1 MKMENISPNLYTG
14 STSRQTRS
22 AKQTPGAKPEEKA
35 PVSDEQS
42 IKDKVKIGSDKEE
55 WGAGS
60 SIKKGFKKIGEG
72 ISNWVEE
79 NITGSYATPEGKKS
93 LFKVVEDYGD
103 DHKKMAAAAACA
115 GGAIGT
121 GVGLWTG
128 LQEVKTDKVQLAW
141 SSNDIK
147 DPKLTGYS
155 HWAHEVGHTERDY
168 AGTDSEGNA
177 IYNERYV
184 VDGYWHRYSPDIRY
198 DKVGTY
204 NTPGYDHT
212 NKWTPITAGLTGL
225 VTGTIMGGAI
235 GFVVSV
241 ANKLVRNR
249 MEMKKPT
256 PNGQ

>member
-1 MKMENISPNLYTG
+1 MKMENISPALYTG
-14 STSRQTRS
+14 TTN
-22 AKQTPGAKPEEKA
+22 KQTPAVKQTPVDKPEEK
-35 PVSDEQS
+35 VSSEEQD
-42 IKDKVKIGSDKEE
+42 IKDKVE

-60 SIKKGFKKIGEG
+60 GIKKGFQKIGEG

-79 NITGSYATPEGKKS
+79 NITGYHATPEGKKS
-93 LFKVVEDYGD
+93 LFKIVGDYGD
-103 DHKKMAAAAACA
+103 DHKRMATAAACA

-128 LQEVKTDKVQLAW
+128 LQEVKTDDVKLAW
-141 SSNDIK
+141 NSNDIN

-155 HWAHEVGHTERDY
+155 HYAHEVGHTEREY
-168 AGTDSEGNA
+168 VGTDSEGNSE
-177 IYNERYV
+177 YRDRYV

-212 NKWTPITAGLTGL
+212 NKWTPITAGFAGL
-225 VTGTIMGGAI
+225 ISGTILGGAM